1 MKLLISCATLGHGG
15 AERVLSILSH
25 AFADSFDEVIYLMW
39 LKDNIFYEIDSRIR
53 LVFLPDLSG
62 HNNRYRELY
71 TFRKF
76 IKNENPDLILS
87 FLTPF
92 NMLVQIST
100 IGLRNKVVVCERND
114 PHYVPGG
121 KIMEWMRDLTYKWAL
136 GILTQT
142 DYSKNCYKGQLRE
155 KTTVIYN
162 PVLMKKEL
170 VGSGLQTPKLNR
182 IISVGR
188 LHPQK
193 NQKMLIDAFSM
204 FVNKHQDY
212 ELVIYGEGPLKNDL
226 EQYIK
231 SLGLIGKIKFPG
243 HSNNVWDDIKSS
255 KVFVLSSIAEGMS
268 NALIEAMCLGV
279 PVISTKVAGAVDLI
293 IDSDNG
299 FLINQND
306 ALKMSQRMCEIVEN
320 DTLAEALGKHGSY
333 LYNRLNEKII
343 SSQWIEYIKNCLNQN
358 ND

>member
-25 AFADSFDEVIYLMW
+25 AFADNFDEVIYLMW
-39 LKDNIFYEIDSRIR
+39 LKDDIFYEIDSRIR

-62 HNNRYRELY
+62 HNNRYRELNA
-71 TFRKF
+71 FRKF
-76 IKNENPDLILS
+76 VKNEKPDLILS

-100 IGLRNKVVVCERND
+100 IGIRCKVVVCERND
-114 PHYVPGG
+114 PHYIPGG
-121 KIMEWMRDLTYKWAL
+121 KIMEWMRNFTYKWAL

-142 DYSKNCYKGQLRE
+142 DYSKKCYNGQLRE

-162 PVLMKKEL
+162 PVFMKKEL
-170 VGSGLQTPKLNR
+170 VGSGLHTPKVNR

-188 LHPQK
+188 LHQQK
-193 NQKMLIDAFSM
+193 NQKMLIDAFSL
-204 FVNKHQDY
+204 FVKKHQEY
-212 ELVIYGEGPLKNDL
+212 ELVIYGEGPLKNEL
-226 EQYIK
+226 RQYAK
-231 SLGLIGKIKFPG
+231 SLGLIEKIKFPG
-243 HSNNVWDDIKSS
+243 HSNNVWDEIKCS
-255 KVFVLSSIAEGMS
+255 KLFVLSSVAEGMS

-293 IDSDNG
+293 TDKDNG

-306 ALKMSQRMCEIVEN
+306 VLKMSQRMCEIAE
-320 DTLAEALGKHGSY
+320 DETLAESLGKHGAC
-333 LYNRLNEKII
+333 LYKILNEKII
-343 SSQWIEYIKNCLNQN
+343 CSQWIEYIKNCIEYN